1 MADDVF
7 DGPTEPVVD
16 DSKDYLTELVG
27 EGKKYAT
34 QQDLA
39 KAAVHKDQ
47 FIEQIKRENAE
58 MREALLKRTNEEEF
72 LSKLEK
78 LAQPKSPE
86 PQDTPVRR
94 DDVKPAITP
103 DDVERIIEQREAKR
117 KRDENLSAVM
127 SRLQDVY
134 GDQYRS
140 RVQSQAQ
147 QLGVGTDFL
156 TDVASKNPQ
165 AFYKLLGLDQQRK
178 QDDVFSPPP
187 RSQVNTGTSPPS
199 NRKDYQYFQ
208 NLRREKGDGWYFSQA
223 TQQEIWRAAK
233 DAEKRGEQ
241 FLPE

>member
-16 DSKDYLTELVG
+16 ENKDYLQELVG
-27 EGKKYAT
+27 EGKKYST
-34 QQDLA
+34 PQELA

-58 MREALLKRTNEEEF
+58 MREALSKRNNEEEF
-72 LSKLEK
+72 LSRIEK
-78 LAQPKSPE
+78 VVQPKSPE

-94 DDVKPAITP
+94 DDVKSAITP
-103 DDVERIIEQREAKR
+103 EDVEQIIEQREAKR
-117 KRDENLSAVM
+117 KREENLTSVM
-127 SRLQDVY
+127 SKLQEVY
-134 GDQYRS
+134 GDQYKS

-156 TDVASKNPQ
+156 TDVAAKNPQ
-165 AFYKLLGLDQQRK
+165 AFYKLLGLDQQPRK
-178 QDDVFSPPP
+178 DDIFSPPP
-187 RSQVNTGTSPPS
+187 RTQVTTTTSSPSSQ
-199 NRKDYQYFQ
+199 KDYQYFQ
-208 NLRREKGDGWYFSQA
+208 NLRREKGDSWYFSQR

-233 DAEKRGEQ
+233 EAERQGKQ